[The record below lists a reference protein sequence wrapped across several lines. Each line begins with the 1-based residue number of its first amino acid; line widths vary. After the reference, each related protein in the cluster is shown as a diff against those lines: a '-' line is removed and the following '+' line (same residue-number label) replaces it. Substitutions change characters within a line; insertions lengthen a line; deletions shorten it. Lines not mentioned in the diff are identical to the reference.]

1 MAVFSARKCL
11 LILKVSNFPPL
22 KTDAKIRLYN
32 FGEEFKENHQIKRPK
47 GLNYLY
53 LYIR

>member
-32 FGEEFKENHQIKRPK
+32 FLTKQNKIFIC
-47 GLNYLY
+47 YTAY
-53 LYIR
+53 F

>member
-22 KTDAKIRLYN
+22 KTDAKIKLSYFLTKQNRIFICFTAY
-32 FGEEFKENHQIKRPK
+32 F
-47 GLNYLY
+47 
-53 LYIR
+53 

>member
-22 KTDAKIRLYN
+22 KTDAKINLFDFLAKQN
-32 FGEEFKENHQIKRPK
+32 TIFICFIACF
-47 GLNYLY
+47 
-53 LYIR
+53 